1 MTGFF
6 KFLSQVIGCPV
17 HYNLVN
23 GLQAGG
29 YMVVEKLQSCMIG
42 RLATLWLSTTV
53 GILILGDG
61 SLGS

>member
-1 MTGFF
+1 M
-6 KFLSQVIGCPV
+6 IGCPV

-61 SLGS
+61 SPGS